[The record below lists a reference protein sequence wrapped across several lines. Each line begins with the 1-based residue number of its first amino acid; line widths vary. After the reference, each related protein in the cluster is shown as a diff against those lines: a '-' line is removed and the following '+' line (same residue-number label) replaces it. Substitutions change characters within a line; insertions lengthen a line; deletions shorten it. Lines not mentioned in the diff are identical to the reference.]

1 MQSHR
6 TAGSEPVKSPQADPW
21 TGRVLG
27 LGVTDLLRV
36 ELEPAQVPSLVEQL
50 AVLRGVCESAVV
62 GDEARWEAIPEFQKE
77 LRPASVVEVAKDL
90 DASRF
95 DLRALDI
102 IRSQLGGG
110 DGEDPRATTIIG
122 PSRIIAELVRET
134 TRRVVMSLD
143 ELLEEPPRGDADARA
158 RLVRV
163 VAAAKAWVE
172 TYVECEAVVWS
183 RFEID
188 PMPTGS

>member
-6 TAGSEPVKSPQADPW
+6 TAGSGPVKSSPTGPW

-36 ELEPAQVPSLVEQL
+36 ELEPAQIPSLVEQL
-50 AVLRGVCESAVV
+50 AVTRGVCESAVV
-62 GDEARWEAIPEFQKE
+62 RDEARWEESPAFQKE
-77 LRPASVVEVAKDL
+77 IRPASVVEVAKDL

-95 DLRALDI
+95 DLRALDV
-102 IRSQLGGG
+102 IRRQLRGG
-110 DGEDPRATTIIG
+110 DGGEPSVTTIIG
-122 PSRIIAELVRET
+122 PSRIVAELVRET
-134 TRRVVMSLD
+134 ARRVAVSLND
-143 ELLEEPPRGDADARA
+143 LLEKPPRGDVDAQANLERA
-158 RLVRV
+158 AV
-163 VAAAKAWVE
+163 AAKAWVE

-188 PMPTGS
+188 PMPIGS

>member
-6 TAGSEPVKSPQADPW
+6 TAGSEPVKSSQAGPW

-36 ELEPAQVPSLVEQL
+36 ELERAQIPSLFEQL
-50 AVLRGVCESAVV
+50 AVKRAVCEAVV
-62 GDEARWEAIPEFQKE
+62 AREEAHWEAIPEFQRE
-77 LRPASVVEVAKDL
+77 SRPSRVIEAARDL

-95 DLRALDI
+95 DLQALDV
-102 IRSQLGGG
+102 IRTQVR
-110 DGEDPRATTIIG
+110 DGERQPVTTIVG
-122 PSRIIAELVRET
+122 PSRIVAELVRET
-134 TRRVVMSLD
+134 TRRVAETLN
-143 ELLEEPPRGDADARA
+143 ELLEQGPRGDAEAGA

-163 VAAAKAWVE
+163 AAAAKAWVE

-183 RFEID
+183 KFEID